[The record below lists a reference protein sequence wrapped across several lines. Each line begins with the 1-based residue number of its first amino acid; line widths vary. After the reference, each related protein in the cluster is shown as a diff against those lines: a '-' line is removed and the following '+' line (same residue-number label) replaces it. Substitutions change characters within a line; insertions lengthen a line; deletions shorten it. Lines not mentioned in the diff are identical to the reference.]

1 MNNSFRIIFI
11 KINVIKADIIKIYTK
26 NIHLITKESNN
37 IRVYIKSRSASLLE
51 NITLTIQTNQEQI
64 LMLVSTAI
72 SHIFGVL
79 RLSGQYFSVKGCL
92 EIIINYANQS
102 GTDFNAKR
110 QVSTAISHIFGVLRL
125 SGQYFSVKGCLETTL
140 SHIS

>member
-37 IRVYIKSRSASLLE
+37 IRVYKIE
-51 NITLTIQTNQEQI
+51 
-64 LMLVSTAI
+64 V
-72 SHIFGVL
+72 
-79 RLSGQYFSVKGCL
+79 C
-92 EIIINYANQS
+92 IIIREYNFNYTNQS